1 MLNRNKGDEGGP
13 AETHSGRAH
22 FVFLRG
28 HPHFPGAI
36 AAREAEERK
45 TVRNVLFVCSQ
56 NKLRSPTAEQVFAS
70 WPDIDVSSAGTN
82 NDAENPL
89 SAEEIGWAD
98 IIFVMEKVH
107 RSKVQAKF
115 RSALK
120 GKRLI
125 CLDIPDNYAFMDPA
139 LVQLLKTKV
148 PQHL

>member
-1 MLNRNKGDEGGP
+1 M
-13 AETHSGRAH
+13 
-22 FVFLRG
+22 
-28 HPHFPGAI
+28 
-36 AAREAEERK
+36 
-45 TVRNVLFVCSQ
+45 CSQ

-70 WPDIDVSSAGTN
+70 WPDIEVSSAGTN

-98 IIFVMEKVH
+98 IIFVMEKIH